1 MIARAKALF
10 TRLKTTHFWRSYER
24 YGDARGNV
32 LAAGVGYFAF
42 FSTFALLAVGFTVFG
57 LVLGNQPALFDEVVA
72 YIDGLLPDL
81 LQTPGNPDAPLD
93 PQSLINR
100 DVLGVAGAIAFAAA
114 LFTGLGWLDAARQ
127 GIRAVFGEPAKAGNA
142 VLLKLR
148 DVGVLATL
156 GLAVVASALLS
167 VSVNAT
173 AGQLLRLAGFEGSP
187 VGAVV
192 LRVLAIL
199 VVLVADSL
207 IFLVVLRLLPAVD
220 APFRQL
226 RSGAVFGGIG
236 LGVLKLVG
244 GLLLGGESDNPVLK
258 SAAVVVGL
266 LVWMN
271 LIGRLTLLAAA
282 WAATVIDD
290 DAQRAAATSPVAP
303 SGSAVAGRVAGTG
316 RRSAPT
322 SRDVPIGPRE
332 ATLPTFGQRG
342 QDRTTLAAGVVLGAV
357 AAVGVRVASSAVASI
372 GSVVRHGRDAHDD

>member
-1 MIARAKALF
+1 MIGRAKALF
-10 TRLKTTHFWRSYER
+10 AWLQTTHLWRSYQR
-24 YGDARGNV
+24 YGEARGNV

-42 FSTFALLAVGFTVFG
+42 FSAFALLAVGFTVFG
-57 LVLGNQPALFDEVVA
+57 LVLGNQPALFAQVVD

-81 LQTPGNPDAPLD
+81 LQTPDNPDAPLD
-93 PQSLINR
+93 PDSLINR
-100 DVLGVAGAIAFAAA
+100 DVLGVTGAIAFAAA

-127 GIRAVFGEPAKAGNA
+127 GIRAVFGEPRQTGNP

-156 GLAVVASALLS
+156 GLAVIASALLS
-167 VSVNAT
+167 LSVNAA
-173 AGQLLRLAGFEGSP
+173 AGQLLRLAGFDGSP

-220 APFRQL
+220 APLRQL
-226 RSGAVFGGIG
+226 RSGAIFGGIG

-266 LVWMN
+266 LIWMN
-271 LIGRLTLLAAA
+271 LVGRLTLLAAA
-282 WAATVIDD
+282 WAATVVDD
-290 DAQRAAATSPVAP
+290 DAQGAGAASPAAA
-303 SGSAVAGRVAGTG
+303 SGPTAGPVAGTG
-316 RRSAPT
+316 RRSAAT

-332 ATLPTFGQRG
+332 STLPSFGQRS
-342 QDRTTLAAGVVLGAV
+342 QDRTLLAAGLVLGAV
-357 AAVGVRVASSAVASI
+357 GAVGVRVAGSAVAAI
-372 GSVVRHGRDAHDD
+372 GSVVRHGRDDSDD